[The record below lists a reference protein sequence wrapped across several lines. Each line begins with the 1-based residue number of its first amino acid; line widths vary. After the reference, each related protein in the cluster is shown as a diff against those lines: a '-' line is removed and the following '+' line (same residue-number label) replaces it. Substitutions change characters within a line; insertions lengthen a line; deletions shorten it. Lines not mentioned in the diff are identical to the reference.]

1 MKNVSRY
8 SAAIKSATNLNTVR
22 DCNTLDGLAAR
33 TLCEVAVKVSSRVL
47 VRVDL
52 LAGDGTELGADD
64 LEEVL
69 EHILR
74 ALRMP
79 IRAVER
85 VRLDAQ
91 PLLHLLT
98 RLALEDI
105 ELVVAREMQMPDP
118 MPPVMH
124 VLVAEIGHEFVQRHL
139 VHLETAT
146 ERELDAPRDLVDAQP
161 TLDVAAFVHLALD
174 LFFPPFLLALFDRVW
189 VAEGPAAVDVGLADG
204 FARVA
209 AAAFGFDTA
218 VAGAAVVGAAS
229 GDGLF
234 GVVLKVW
241 EVVLACDAGTDFV
254 R

>member
-1 MKNVSRY
+1 
-8 SAAIKSATNLNTVR
+8 VR

-33 TLCEVAVKVSSRVL
+33 TLREVAVKVSSRVL

-52 LAGDGTELGADD
+52 LARDGPELRADD

-79 IRAVER
+79 IRPVER

-91 PLLHLLT
+91 PRLHLLA
-98 RLALEDI
+98 RLALEDV

-118 MPPVMH
+118 MPPIVH
-124 VLVAEIGHEFVQRHL
+124 VLVAEVRHKLVQRHL
-139 VHLETAT
+139 VHLEAAT

-161 TLDVAAFVHLALD
+161 ALDVAAFVHLALD
-174 LFFPPFLLALFDRVW
+174 LFFPAFLLALFDRVR

-204 FARVA
+204 FA
-209 AAAFGFDTA
+209 
-218 VAGAAVVGAAS
+218 
-229 GDGLF
+229 
-234 GVVLKVW
+234 
-241 EVVLACDAGTDFV
+241 
-254 R
+254 